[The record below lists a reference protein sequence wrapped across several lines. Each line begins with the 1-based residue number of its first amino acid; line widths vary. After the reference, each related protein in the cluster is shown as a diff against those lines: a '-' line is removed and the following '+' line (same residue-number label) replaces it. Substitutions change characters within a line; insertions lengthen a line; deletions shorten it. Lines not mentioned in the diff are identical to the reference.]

1 MRSHIPPSMGHQRW
15 GLMVGFFLFFVMA
28 GLIIQINLFWPTND
42 WGRFTDHVTYI
53 GRGICSLLTQHSWPN
68 MENYFNS
75 SASHSVR
82 NKIFLAEVGILFSSS
97 LLAFI
102 LTKTILWEPGG
113 RKKIINVNG
122 PTLYQN
128 ASLKTGLK
136 LRYLKNCQRAGIA
149 IHPDIRLSKKEA
161 EGNLFV
167 FGQQGS
173 GKSVVI
179 KTVLDQIVNN
189 GEIAV
194 IYDEKRE
201 YTELFYDPADT
212 ILIAPWDKRS
222 AVWDISKDLRF
233 EEDFELIAH
242 ILVSDRTEDTTWSN
256 GARAILAGILAVSSA
271 NGPSNWG
278 WQQVVENL
286 SLDTLSLRSALD
298 RHYDRASRF
307 VENESKTTHG
317 FISTLMTDVAWLY
330 SLDKAWADTGKRL
343 FSIRDWLNGKDPKIK
358 KIIIQSH
365 PELKYVGGPLCSAM
379 IGLMTK
385 IVTAKP
391 DHEAAH
397 TWLVLDELGNLPKN
411 DSLKEWMSIGRSKGC
426 RTLAGTQSI
435 SQLHKTYGEHDT
447 DTLLNLFSTVIALRC
462 GATGGVAEYAA
473 KAFGEAI
480 YERPTYSENQGQA
493 ASWQKETWQ
502 LVTPSDLVNLPQST
516 PQGVTGYITS
526 SGWNAVYRLQW
537 PYPKLN
543 VIAKSHVAADW
554 LLQRSSKPTSTP
566 LTTRNG
572 RLKGN

>member
-1 MRSHIPPSMGHQRW
+1 MKTHIPPSIGYQQW
-15 GLMVGFFLFFVMA
+15 GLMAGLFFILVVV
-28 GLIIQINLFWPTND
+28 GQVIQINLLWPTND
-42 WGRFTDHVTYI
+42 WGRFTDHATYF
-53 GRGICSLLTQHSWPN
+53 GKGIWLLLTQHSWTN
-68 MENYFNS
+68 IDNYFNTF
-75 SASHSVR
+75 ATRDGR
-82 NKIFLAEVGILFSSS
+82 NKMLLAAVGSFSISLLFS
-97 LLAFI
+97 FI
-102 LTKTILWEPGG
+102 LTRTILWKPGG
-113 RKKIINVNG
+113 RKKIIKVNG
-122 PTLYQN
+122 PTLYKN
-128 ASLKTGLK
+128 ASLKTGIK
-136 LRYLKNCQRAGIA
+136 LRRLKNSQRSGIA
-149 IHPDIRLSKKEA
+149 VHPDVILSKKEA
-161 EGNLFV
+161 EGNIFV

-179 KTVLDQIVNN
+179 KTVLEQIVSN
-189 GEIAV
+189 GDVAV

-201 YTELFYDPADT
+201 YTELFYDPIDT

-480 YERPTYSENQGQA
+480 YERPTYSANQGQA

>member
-42 WGRFTDHVTYI
+42 WGRFTDHATYI
-53 GRGICSLLTQHSWPN
+53 GRGIYSLLTQHSWPN
-68 MENYFNS
+68 MESYFNS
-75 SASHSVR
+75 FASHSVR
-82 NKIFLAEVGILFSSS
+82 NKILLAEVGIFSSSS

-136 LRYLKNCQRAGIA
+136 FRYLKNCQRAGIA

-242 ILVSDRTEDTTWSN
+242 ILVSDRTEDITWSN

>member
-1 MRSHIPPSMGHQRW
+1 MKTHIPPSIGYQQW
-15 GLMVGFFLFFVMA
+15 GLMAGLFFILVVV
-28 GLIIQINLFWPTND
+28 GQVIQINLLWPTND
-42 WGRFTDHVTYI
+42 WGRFTDHATYF
-53 GRGICSLLTQHSWPN
+53 GKGIWLLLTQHSWTN
-68 MENYFNS
+68 IDNYFNTF
-75 SASHSVR
+75 AIRDVR
-82 NKIFLAEVGILFSSS
+82 NKMLLAAVGSFSISLLFS
-97 LLAFI
+97 FI
-102 LTKTILWEPGG
+102 LTITILWEPGG
-113 RKKIINVNG
+113 RKKIIKVNG
-122 PTLYQN
+122 PTLYKN

-136 LRYLKNCQRAGIA
+136 LRRLKNSQRSGIA
-149 IHPDIRLSKKEA
+149 VHPDVTLSKKEA

-179 KTVLDQIVNN
+179 KTVLEQIVSN
-189 GEIAV
+189 GDVAV

-201 YTELFYDPADT
+201 YTELFYDPIDT

-233 EEDFELIAH
+233 EEDFELIAN
-242 ILVSDRTEDTTWSN
+242 ILVSDRAEDTTWSN

-330 SLDKAWADTGKRL
+330 SLDKAWADTGKSL
-343 FSIRDWLNGKDPKIK
+343 FSIRDWLDGKEPKIK
-358 KIIIQSH
+358 KIIVQAH
-365 PELKYVGGPLCSAM
+365 PELKYVGAPLCNAM

-385 IVTAKP
+385 IATAKP
-391 DHEAAH
+391 DHGAAH
-397 TWLVLDELGNLPKN
+397 IWLVLDELGNLPKN

-447 DTLLNLFSTVIALRC
+447 DTLLNLFSTIIALRC

-480 YERPTYSENQGQA
+480 YERPTYSENQEQT
-493 ASWQKETWQ
+493 ASWQKETWR

-554 LLQRSSKPTSTP
+554 LLQRSSKPASTP
-566 LTTRNG
+566 PTTRNG

>member
-1 MRSHIPPSMGHQRW
+1 MKTHIPPSIGYQQW
-15 GLMVGFFLFFVMA
+15 GLMAGLFFILVVV
-28 GLIIQINLFWPTND
+28 GQVIQINLLWPTND
-42 WGRFTDHVTYI
+42 WGRFTDHATYF
-53 GRGICSLLTQHSWPN
+53 GKGIWLLLTQHSWTN
-68 MENYFNS
+68 IDNYFNTF
-75 SASHSVR
+75 AIRDVR
-82 NKIFLAEVGILFSSS
+82 NKMLLAAVGSFSISLLFS
-97 LLAFI
+97 FV
-102 LTKTILWEPGG
+102 LTRTILWEPGG
-113 RKKIINVNG
+113 RKKIIKVNG
-122 PTLYQN
+122 PTLYKN

-136 LRYLKNCQRAGIA
+136 LRRLKNSQRSGIA
-149 IHPDIRLSKKEA
+149 VHPDVILSKKEA

-179 KTVLDQIVNN
+179 KTVLEQIMSN
-189 GEIAV
+189 GDVAV

-201 YTELFYDPADT
+201 YTELFYDPIDT

-233 EEDFELIAH
+233 EEYFELIAN
-242 ILVSDRTEDTTWSN
+242 ILVSDRAEDTTWSN

-330 SLDKAWADTGKRL
+330 SLGKAWADTGKSL
-343 FSIRDWLNGKDPKIK
+343 FSIRDWLDGKEPKIK
-358 KIIIQSH
+358 KIIVQAH
-365 PELKYVGGPLCSAM
+365 PELKYVGAPLCNAM

-385 IVTAKP
+385 IATAKP
-391 DHEAAH
+391 DHGAAH
-397 TWLVLDELGNLPKN
+397 IWLVLDELGNLPKN

-447 DTLLNLFSTVIALRC
+447 DTLLNLFSTIIALRC

-480 YERPTYSENQGQA
+480 YERPTYSENQGQT
-493 ASWQKETWQ
+493 ASWQKETWR

-566 LTTRNG
+566 PTTRNG

>member
-1 MRSHIPPSMGHQRW
+1 MKSHIPPSMGHQRW
-15 GLMVGFFLFFVMA
+15 ELMVGFFLFFVIA
-28 GLIIQINLFWPTND
+28 GLTIQINLLWPTND
-42 WGRFTDHVTYI
+42 WGRFTDHAIYF
-53 GRGICSLLTQHSWPN
+53 GRGIWLLLTQHSWTN
-68 MENYFNS
+68 TENYFNS
-75 SASHSVR
+75 FASHSVR
-82 NKIFLAEVGILFSSS
+82 NKILLAEVGILAIS
-97 LLAFI
+97 LLFAFI

-122 PTLYQN
+122 PTLYKN

-136 LRYLKNCQRAGIA
+136 LRRLKNGQRSGIA
-149 IHPDIRLSKKEA
+149 VHPDIILSKKEA

-179 KTVLDQIVNN
+179 KTVLDQIVKN
-189 GEIAV
+189 GEVAV

-201 YTELFYDPADT
+201 YTEIFYDPADT

-233 EEDFELIAH
+233 EEDFELIAN
-242 ILVSDRTEDTTWSN
+242 ILVSDRAEDTTWSN

-286 SLDTLSLRSALD
+286 SLDTLSLRAALD
-298 RHYDRASRF
+298 KHYDRASRF

-343 FSIRDWLNGKDPKIK
+343 FSIRDWLNGKEPKIK

-365 PELKYVGGPLCSAM
+365 PELKYVGGPLCNAM

-435 SQLHKTYGEHDT
+435 SQLYKTYGEHDT
-447 DTLLNLFSTVIALRC
+447 DTLLNLFSTIIALRC

-493 ASWQKETWQ
+493 ASWQKETWR

-543 VIAKSHVAADW
+543 VVAKSHVASDW

-566 LTTRNG
+566 PTTRNG

>member
-1 MRSHIPPSMGHQRW
+1 MKTHVPPSIGYQQW
-15 GLMVGFFLFFVMA
+15 GLMAGLFFILVVV
-28 GLIIQINLFWPTND
+28 GQVIQINLLWPTND
-42 WGRFTDHVTYI
+42 WGRFTDHATYF
-53 GRGICSLLTQHSWPN
+53 GKGIWLLLTQHSWTSI
-68 MENYFNS
+68 ENYFNS
-75 SASHSVR
+75 FATRDVR
-82 NKIFLAEVGILFSSS
+82 NKMLLAAVGSLSISSLFS
-97 LLAFI
+97 FI

-113 RKKIINVNG
+113 RKKIIKING
-122 PTLYQN
+122 PTLYKN
-128 ASLKTGLK
+128 ASLTTGLK
-136 LRYLKNCQRAGIA
+136 LRRLKNSQRSGIA
-149 IHPDIRLSKKEA
+149 VHPNVTLSKKEA

-179 KTVLDQIVNN
+179 KTVLEQIVNN
-189 GEIAV
+189 GGIAV

-201 YTELFYDPADT
+201 YTELFYDPIDT

-233 EEDFELIAH
+233 EEDFELIAN
-242 ILVSDRTEDTTWSN
+242 ILVSDRAEDTTWSN

-343 FSIRDWLNGKDPKIK
+343 FSIRDWLDGKEPKIK
-358 KIIIQSH
+358 KIIVQAH
-365 PELKYVGGPLCSAM
+365 PELKYVGAPLCNAM

-391 DHEAAH
+391 DHGAAH

-447 DTLLNLFSTVIALRC
+447 DTLLNLFSTIIALRC

-473 KAFGEAI
+473 KTFGEAI

-493 ASWQKETWQ
+493 ASWQKETWR

-526 SGWNAVYRLQW
+526 FRLECG
-537 PYPKLN
+537 
-543 VIAKSHVAADW
+543 V
-554 LLQRSSKPTSTP
+554 
-566 LTTRNG
+566 
-572 RLKGN
+572 

>member
-1 MRSHIPPSMGHQRW
+1 MKTHIPPSIGYQQW
-15 GLMVGFFLFFVMA
+15 GLMAGLFFILVVV
-28 GLIIQINLFWPTND
+28 GQVIQINLLWPTND
-42 WGRFTDHVTYI
+42 WGRFTEHATYF
-53 GRGICSLLTQHSWPN
+53 GKGIWLLLTQHSWTN
-68 MENYFNS
+68 IDNYFNTF
-75 SASHSVR
+75 ATRDVR
-82 NKIFLAEVGILFSSS
+82 NKIFLATAGSFSISLLFS
-97 LLAFI
+97 FI
-102 LTKTILWEPGG
+102 LTGTILWEPGG
-113 RKKIINVNG
+113 RKKIIKVNG
-122 PTLYQN
+122 PTLYKN

-136 LRYLKNCQRAGIA
+136 LRRLKKRQRSGISV
-149 IHPDIRLSKKEA
+149 HPDVTLSKKEA

-179 KTVLDQIVNN
+179 KTVLEQIVSN
-189 GEIAV
+189 GDVAV

-201 YTELFYDPADT
+201 YTELFYDPIDT

-233 EEDFELIAH
+233 EEDFELIAN
-242 ILVSDRTEDTTWSN
+242 ILVSDRAEDTTWSN

-330 SLDKAWADTGKRL
+330 SLDKAWADTGKSL
-343 FSIRDWLNGKDPKIK
+343 FSIRDWLDGKEPKIK
-358 KIIIQSH
+358 KIIVQAH
-365 PELKYVGGPLCSAM
+365 PELKYVGAPLCNAM

-391 DHEAAH
+391 DHGAAH
-397 TWLVLDELGNLPKN
+397 IWLVLDELGNLPKN

-435 SQLHKTYGEHDT
+435 SQLHQTYGEHDT
-447 DTLLNLFSTVIALRC
+447 DTLLNLFSTIIALRC

-480 YERPTYSENQGQA
+480 YERPTYSENQGQTT
-493 ASWQKETWQ
+493 SWQKETWR

-566 LTTRNG
+566 PTTRNG

>member
-1 MRSHIPPSMGHQRW
+1 MKTHIPPSIGYQQW
-15 GLMVGFFLFFVMA
+15 GLMAGLFFILVVV
-28 GLIIQINLFWPTND
+28 GQVIQINLLWPTND
-42 WGRFTDHVTYI
+42 WGRFTEHATYF
-53 GRGICSLLTQHSWPN
+53 GKGIWLLLTQHSWTN
-68 MENYFNS
+68 IDNYFNTF
-75 SASHSVR
+75 ATRDVR
-82 NKIFLAEVGILFSSS
+82 NKIFLATAGSFSISLLFS
-97 LLAFI
+97 FI
-102 LTKTILWEPGG
+102 LTGTILWEPGG
-113 RKKIINVNG
+113 RKKIIKVNG
-122 PTLYQN
+122 PTLYKN

-136 LRYLKNCQRAGIA
+136 LRRLKKRQRSGISA
-149 IHPDIRLSKKEA
+149 HPDVTLSKKEA

-179 KTVLDQIVNN
+179 KTVLEQIVSN
-189 GEIAV
+189 GDVAV

-201 YTELFYDPADT
+201 YTELFYDPIDT

-233 EEDFELIAH
+233 EEDFELIAN
-242 ILVSDRTEDTTWSN
+242 ILVSDRAEDTTWSN

-330 SLDKAWADTGKRL
+330 SLDKAWADTGKSL
-343 FSIRDWLNGKDPKIK
+343 FSIRDWLDGKEPKIK
-358 KIIIQSH
+358 KIIVQAH
-365 PELKYVGGPLCSAM
+365 PELKYVGAPLCNAM

-385 IVTAKP
+385 IATAKP
-391 DHEAAH
+391 DHGAAH
-397 TWLVLDELGNLPKN
+397 IWLVLDELGNLPKN

-435 SQLHKTYGEHDT
+435 SQLHQTYGEHDT
-447 DTLLNLFSTVIALRC
+447 DTLLNLFSTIIALRC

-480 YERPTYSENQGQA
+480 YERPTYSENQGQTT
-493 ASWQKETWQ
+493 SWQKEIWR

-566 LTTRNG
+566 PTTRNG

>member
-1 MRSHIPPSMGHQRW
+1 MKTHIPPSIGYQQW
-15 GLMVGFFLFFVMA
+15 GLMAGLFFILVVV
-28 GLIIQINLFWPTND
+28 GQVIQINLLWPTND
-42 WGRFTDHVTYI
+42 WGRFTDHATYF
-53 GRGICSLLTQHSWPN
+53 GKGIWLLLTQHSWTN
-68 MENYFNS
+68 IDNYFNTF
-75 SASHSVR
+75 AIRDVR
-82 NKIFLAEVGILFSSS
+82 NKMLLAAVGSFSISLLFS
-97 LLAFI
+97 FV
-102 LTKTILWEPGG
+102 LTRTILWEPGG
-113 RKKIINVNG
+113 RKKIIKVNG
-122 PTLYQN
+122 PTLYKN
-128 ASLKTGLK
+128 TSLKTGLK
-136 LRYLKNCQRAGIA
+136 LRRLKNSQRSGIA
-149 IHPDIRLSKKEA
+149 VHPDVILSKKEA

-179 KTVLDQIVNN
+179 KTVLEQIMSN
-189 GEIAV
+189 GDVAV

-201 YTELFYDPADT
+201 YTELFYDPIDT

-233 EEDFELIAH
+233 EEDFELIAN
-242 ILVSDRTEDTTWSN
+242 ILVSDRAEDTTWSN

-330 SLDKAWADTGKRL
+330 SLGKAWADTGKSL
-343 FSIRDWLNGKDPKIK
+343 FSIRDWLDGKEPKIK
-358 KIIIQSH
+358 KIIVQAH
-365 PELKYVGGPLCSAM
+365 PELKYVGAPLCNAM

-385 IVTAKP
+385 IATAKP
-391 DHEAAH
+391 DHGAAH
-397 TWLVLDELGNLPKN
+397 IWLVLDELGNLPKN

-447 DTLLNLFSTVIALRC
+447 DTLLNLFSTIIALRC

-480 YERPTYSENQGQA
+480 YERPTYSENQGQT
-493 ASWQKETWQ
+493 ASWQKETWR

-526 SGWNAVYRLQW
+526 SGWNAVYMLQW

-566 LTTRNG
+566 PTTRNG